1 MRIVKIMLAALV
13 LLAGIGT
20 AKAPDAK
27 AESWSDILA
36 RARGQ
41 TVYWNAW
48 AGDERINA
56 YIQWVGTRVH
66 AEHGVTLRH
75 VKLAD
80 TAEAVSRVLAEKTAG
95 RAEGGSVDL
104 IWINGEN
111 FAAMKRGQMLYGP
124 FTDRLPNF
132 KLVDT
137 KGKPT
142 TLVDFTIPTEGLESP
157 WGMAQFVFMMDSARV
172 KNPPK
177 SIPAL
182 LDWAKANPGRF
193 SYPAPPDFIGSTFL
207 KQALV
212 ELTPDRAMLQKPVD
226 EAGFAAATAPLWAWL
241 EALHPALWREGAA
254 FPKGSPALRQML
266 DDGAVDMALSFYP
279 GEASSLIAE
288 GKLPQSV
295 RTFVLEGGTIGN
307 THFVAIPFNASA
319 KEGAMAVANFLM
331 SPEAQARKQDPAHWG
346 DGTVLDLAALP
357 AADKARFEAIELG
370 VATLSPQELGTA
382 LPEPHPSWMTRIEE
396 EWLTRYSR

>member
-1 MRIVKIMLAALV
+1 MRIGKIMLAALAIV
-13 LLAGIGT
+13 AGIGS
-20 AKAPDAK
+20 AKADDWP
-27 AESWSDILA
+27 DILA
-36 RARGQ
+36 KARGQ

-48 AGDERINA
+48 AGDERINS
-56 YIQWVGTRVH
+56 YIQWVGTRVQ

-111 FAAMKRGQMLYGP
+111 FAAMKRGQMLFGP
-124 FTDRLPNF
+124 FTQKLPNF
-132 KLVDT
+132 RLVDT
-137 KGKPT
+137 AGKPT
-142 TLVDFTIPTEGLESP
+142 TLVDFTIPTDGLESP
-157 WGMAQFVFMMDSARV
+157 WGMAQFVFIADMARV
-172 KNPPK
+172 KTPPR

-182 LDWAKANPGRF
+182 LDWAAANPGRF

-212 ELTPDRAMLQKPVD
+212 ELIAERAMLQKPVE
-226 EAGFAAATAPLWAWL
+226 EAGFAAATQPLWTWL
-241 EALHPALWREGAA
+241 EALHPHLWRQGAA
-254 FPKGSPALRQML
+254 FPKSGPEQRQML
-266 DDGAVDMALSFYP
+266 DDGALDMALSFHP

-288 GKLPQSV
+288 GRLPDSV

-307 THFVAIPFNASA
+307 THFVAIPFNARA
-319 KEGAMAVANFLM
+319 KEGAMVIANFLL
-331 SPEAQARKQDPAHWG
+331 SPEAQMRKLDPAHWG
-346 DGTVLDLAALP
+346 DGTVLDMDALP
-357 AADKARFEAIELG
+357 AADKARFAAIDLG
-370 VATLSPQELGTA
+370 IATLTPDELGTA

-396 EWLTRYSR
+396 EWLKRYSR

>member
-1 MRIVKIMLAALV
+1 MRIVKIMLAALA
-13 LLAGIGT
+13 LATGIGT
-20 AKAPDAK
+20 AKADD
-27 AESWSDILA
+27 WSDTLA
-36 RARGQ
+36 KARGQ

-48 AGDERINA
+48 AGDERINT
-56 YIQWVGTRVH
+56 YIQWVGTRVQ

-111 FAAMKRGQMLYGP
+111 FAAMKRGQMLFGP
-124 FTDRLPNF
+124 FTQKLPNF

-142 TLVDFTIPTEGLESP
+142 TLVDFTIPTDGLESP
-157 WGMAQFVFMMDSARV
+157 WGMAQFVFMMDTARV

-212 ELTPDRAMLQKPVD
+212 ELTPDRAILQKPVD

-241 EALHPALWREGAA
+241 DALHPALWRDGSA
-254 FPKGSPALRQML
+254 FPKSGQALRQML
-266 DDGAVDMALSFYP
+266 DDGAVDMALSFHP

-288 GKLPQSV
+288 GKLPKSV
-295 RTFVLEGGTIGN
+295 RTFVLDGGTIGN
-307 THFVAIPFNASA
+307 THFVAIPFNAKA
-319 KEGAMAVANFLM
+319 KEGAMAVANFLL
-331 SPEAQARKQDPAHWG
+331 SPEAQARKQDPAYWG

-357 AADKARFEAIELG
+357 AADKARFEAIQLG

-396 EWLTRYSR
+396 EWLKRYSR

>member
-13 LLAGIGT
+13 LAAGSGT
-20 AKAPDAK
+20 AKADT
-27 AESWSDILA
+27 WSDTLA
-36 RARGQ
+36 KARGQ

-56 YIQWVGTRVH
+56 YIQWVGTRVQ

-95 RAEGGSVDL
+95 RSEGGSVDL

-137 KGKPT
+137 QGKPT

-212 ELTPDRAMLQKPVD
+212 ELTPDRTMLQKPVD
-226 EAGFAAATAPLWAWL
+226 EAGFAAATQPLWAWL
-241 EALHPALWREGAA
+241 DALHPALWREGAA

-319 KEGAMAVANFLM
+319 KEGAMAVANFLL

>member
-1 MRIVKIMLAALV
+1 MRIGKIMLAALAIV
-13 LLAGIGT
+13 AGIGS
-20 AKAPDAK
+20 AKADDWP
-27 AESWSDILA
+27 DILA
-36 RARGQ
+36 KARGQ

-48 AGDERINA
+48 AGDERINS
-56 YIQWVGTRVH
+56 YIQWVGTRVQ

-111 FAAMKRGQMLYGP
+111 FAAMKRGQMLFGP
-124 FTDRLPNF
+124 FTQKLPNF
-132 KLVDT
+132 RLVDT

-142 TLVDFTIPTEGLESP
+142 TLVDFTIPTDGLESP
-157 WGMAQFVFMMDSARV
+157 WGMAQFVFIADMARV

-212 ELTPDRAMLQKPVD
+212 ELIADRAMLQKPVE
-226 EAGFAAATAPLWAWL
+226 EAGFAAATQPLWTWL
-241 EALHPALWREGAA
+241 EALHPHLWRQGAA
-254 FPKGSPALRQML
+254 FPKSGPEQRQML
-266 DDGAVDMALSFYP
+266 DDGALDMALSFHP

-288 GKLPQSV
+288 GRLPDSV

-307 THFVAIPFNASA
+307 THFVAIPFNARA
-319 KEGAMAVANFLM
+319 KEGAMVVANFLL
-331 SPEAQARKQDPAHWG
+331 SPEAQMRKLDPAHWG
-346 DGTVLDLAALP
+346 DGTVLDMDALP
-357 AADKARFEAIELG
+357 AADKARFAAIDLG
-370 VATLSPQELGTA
+370 IATLTPDELGTA

-396 EWLTRYSR
+396 EWLKRYSR

>member
-1 MRIVKIMLAALV
+1 MRIVKIMLAALA
-13 LLAGIGT
+13 LATGIGT
-20 AKAPDAK
+20 VKADD
-27 AESWSDILA
+27 WSDTLA
-36 RARGQ
+36 KTRGQ

-48 AGDERINA
+48 AGDERINT
-56 YIQWVGTRVH
+56 YIQWVGTRVQ
-66 AEHGVTLRH
+66 AEYGVTLRH

-95 RAEGGSVDL
+95 RVEGGSVDL

-111 FAAMKRGQMLYGP
+111 FAAMKRGQMLFGP
-124 FTDRLPNF
+124 FTQKLPNF

-142 TLVDFTIPTEGLESP
+142 TLVDFTIPTDGLESP
-157 WGMAQFVFMMDSARV
+157 WGMAQFVFMMDTARV
-172 KNPPK
+172 KSPPK

-212 ELTPDRAMLQKPVD
+212 ELTPDRAILQKPVD

-241 EALHPALWREGAA
+241 DALHPALWREGAA
-254 FPKGSPALRQML
+254 FPKSGPALRQML
-266 DDGAVDMALSFYP
+266 DDGAVDMALSFHP

-288 GKLPQSV
+288 GKLPKSV
-295 RTFVLEGGTIGN
+295 RTFVLDGGTIGN
-307 THFVAIPFNASA
+307 THFVAIPFNAKA
-319 KEGAMAVANFLM
+319 KEGAMAVANFLL
-331 SPEAQARKQDPAHWG
+331 SPEAQARKQDPAYWG

-357 AADKARFEAIELG
+357 AADKARFETIQLG

-396 EWLTRYSR
+396 EWLKRYSR

>member
-1 MRIVKIMLAALV
+1 MRIVKIMLAALA
-13 LLAGIGT
+13 LATGIGT
-20 AKAPDAK
+20 AKADD
-27 AESWSDILA
+27 WSDTLA
-36 RARGQ
+36 KARGQ

-48 AGDERINA
+48 AGDERINT
-56 YIQWVGTRVH
+56 YIQWVGTRVL

-111 FAAMKRGQMLYGP
+111 FAAMKRGQMLFGP
-124 FTDRLPNF
+124 FTQKLPNF

-142 TLVDFTIPTEGLESP
+142 TLVDFTIPTDGLESP
-157 WGMAQFVFMMDSARV
+157 WGMAQFVFMMDTARV
-172 KNPPK
+172 KNPPR
-177 SIPAL
+177 SILAL
-182 LDWAKANPGRF
+182 LDWAKANPGHF

-212 ELTPDRAMLQKPVD
+212 ELTPDRAILQKPMD
-226 EAGFAAATAPLWAWL
+226 EAGFAAATAPLWTWL
-241 EALHPALWREGAA
+241 DALHPALWREGSA
-254 FPKGSPALRQML
+254 FPKSGPALRQML
-266 DDGAVDMALSFYP
+266 DDGAVDMALSFHP

-288 GKLPQSV
+288 GKLPKSV
-295 RTFVLEGGTIGN
+295 RTFVLDGGTIGN
-307 THFVAIPFNASA
+307 THFVAIPFNAKA
-319 KEGAMAVANFLM
+319 KEGAMAVANFLL

-357 AADKARFEAIELG
+357 AADKARFGAIQLG

-396 EWLTRYSR
+396 EWLKRYSR

>member
-1 MRIVKIMLAALV
+1 MRIVKIMLAALA
-13 LLAGIGT
+13 LATGIGT
-20 AKAPDAK
+20 AKADD
-27 AESWSDILA
+27 WSDTLA
-36 RARGQ
+36 KARGQ

-48 AGDERINA
+48 AGDERINT
-56 YIQWVGTRVH
+56 YIQWVGTRVQ
-66 AEHGVTLRH
+66 AEYGVTLRH

-95 RAEGGSVDL
+95 RSEGGSVDL

-111 FAAMKRGQMLYGP
+111 FAAMKRGEMLFGP
-124 FTDRLPNF
+124 FTQKLPNF

-142 TLVDFTIPTEGLESP
+142 TLVDFTIPTDGLESP
-157 WGMAQFVFMMDSARV
+157 WGMAQFVFMMDTARV
-172 KNPPK
+172 KNPPR
-177 SIPAL
+177 SILAL

-193 SYPAPPDFIGSTFL
+193 GYPAPPDFIGSTFL

-212 ELTPDRAMLQKPVD
+212 ELTPDRAILQKPVD
-226 EAGFAAATAPLWAWL
+226 EAGFAAATQPLWAWL
-241 EALHPALWREGAA
+241 DALHPALWREGAA
-254 FPKGSPALRQML
+254 FPKSGPALRQML
-266 DDGAVDMALSFYP
+266 DDGAVDMALSFHP

-288 GKLPQSV
+288 GKLPKSV
-295 RTFVLEGGTIGN
+295 RTFVLDGGTIGN
-307 THFVAIPFNASA
+307 THFVAIPFNAKA
-319 KEGAMAVANFLM
+319 KEGAMAVANFLL
-331 SPEAQARKQDPAHWG
+331 SPEAQARKQDPAYWG

-357 AADKARFEAIELG
+357 AADKARFDTIQLG

-396 EWLTRYSR
+396 EWLKRYSR

>member
-13 LLAGIGT
+13 LAAGSGT
-20 AKAPDAK
+20 AKADTWTDTLAK
-27 AESWSDILA
+27 
-36 RARGQ
+36 ARGQ

-48 AGDERINA
+48 AGDERINS
-56 YIQWVGTRVH
+56 YIQWVGDRVQ

-95 RAEGGSVDL
+95 RSEGGSVDL

-132 KLVDT
+132 TLVDT

-212 ELTPDRAMLQKPVD
+212 ELTPDRTMLQKPVD
-226 EAGFAAATAPLWAWL
+226 EAGFAVATAPLWAWL
-241 EALHPALWREGAA
+241 DALHPALWREGAA

-307 THFVAIPFNASA
+307 THFVAIPFNANA
-319 KEGAMAVANFLM
+319 KEGAMAVANFLL
-331 SPEAQARKQDPAHWG
+331 SPEAQARKQDPAYWG

-370 VATLSPQELGTA
+370 IATLSPQELGTA

>member
-13 LLAGIGT
+13 LAAGSGT
-20 AKAPDAK
+20 AKADT
-27 AESWSDILA
+27 WSDTLA
-36 RARGQ
+36 KARGQ

-56 YIQWVGTRVH
+56 YIQWVGTRVQ

-95 RAEGGSVDL
+95 RSEGGSVDL

-132 KLVDT
+132 TLVDK

-212 ELTPDRAMLQKPVD
+212 ELTPDRALLQKPVD
-226 EAGFAAATAPLWAWL
+226 EAGFAVATAPLWAWL
-241 EALHPALWREGAA
+241 DALHPALWREGAA

-319 KEGAMAVANFLM
+319 KEGAMAVANFLL
-331 SPEAQARKQDPAHWG
+331 SPEAQARKQDPAYWG

-357 AADKARFEAIELG
+357 ADDKARFEAIELG
-370 VATLSPQELGTA
+370 IATLSPQELGTA

>member
-13 LLAGIGT
+13 LAAGSGT
-20 AKAPDAK
+20 AKADT
-27 AESWSDILA
+27 WSDTLA
-36 RARGQ
+36 KARGQ

-48 AGDERINA
+48 AGDERINS
-56 YIQWVGTRVH
+56 YIQWVVDRVQ

-95 RAEGGSVDL
+95 RSEGGSVDL

-212 ELTPDRAMLQKPVD
+212 ELTPDRTMLQKPVD
-226 EAGFAAATAPLWAWL
+226 EAGFAAATQPLWAWL
-241 EALHPALWREGAA
+241 DALHPALWREGAA

-319 KEGAMAVANFLM
+319 QEGAMAVANFLL

-370 VATLSPQELGTA
+370 IATLSPQELGTA

>member
-13 LLAGIGT
+13 LAAGSGT
-20 AKAPDAK
+20 AKADT
-27 AESWSDILA
+27 WSDTLA
-36 RARGQ
+36 KARGQ

-56 YIQWVGTRVH
+56 YIQWVGSRVQ

-95 RAEGGSVDL
+95 RSEGGSVDL

-124 FTDRLPNF
+124 FTEKLPNF
-132 KLVDT
+132 TLVDT

-212 ELTPDRAMLQKPVD
+212 ELTPDRTMLQKPVD
-226 EAGFAAATAPLWAWL
+226 EAGFAAATQPLWAWL
-241 EALHPALWREGAA
+241 DALHPALWREGAA

-319 KEGAMAVANFLM
+319 KEGAMAVANFLL

-370 VATLSPQELGTA
+370 IATLSPQELGTA

>member
-13 LLAGIGT
+13 LAAGSGT
-20 AKAPDAK
+20 AKADT
-27 AESWSDILA
+27 WSDTLA
-36 RARGQ
+36 KARGQ

-48 AGDERINA
+48 AGDERINS
-56 YIQWVGTRVH
+56 YIQWVGDRVQ

-95 RAEGGSVDL
+95 RNEGGSVDL

-226 EAGFAAATAPLWAWL
+226 EAGFAAAAAPLWAWL
-241 EALHPALWREGAA
+241 DALHPALWREGAA

-319 KEGAMAVANFLM
+319 KEGAMAVANFLL

-370 VATLSPQELGTA
+370 VATLSPQALGTA

>member
-13 LLAGIGT
+13 LAAGSGT
-20 AKAPDAK
+20 AKADT
-27 AESWSDILA
+27 WSDTLA
-36 RARGQ
+36 KARGQ

-56 YIQWVGTRVH
+56 YIQWVGTRVQ

-95 RAEGGSVDL
+95 RSEGGSVDL

-212 ELTPDRAMLQKPVD
+212 ELTPDRTMLQKPVD
-226 EAGFAAATAPLWAWL
+226 EAGFAAATQPLWAWL
-241 EALHPALWREGAA
+241 DALHPALWREGAA

-319 KEGAMAVANFLM
+319 KEGAMAVANFLL

-370 VATLSPQELGTA
+370 IATLSPQELGTA

>member
-1 MRIVKIMLAALV
+1 MRIVKIMLAALIV
-13 LLAGIGT
+13 ATGIGA
-20 AKAPDAK
+20 AKADDWSATLAK
-27 AESWSDILA
+27 
-36 RARGQ
+36 ARGQ

-48 AGDERINA
+48 AGDARINA
-56 YIQWVGTRVH
+56 YIQWTGRRVQ
-66 AEHGVTLRH
+66 AEYGVNLRH

-95 RAEGGSVDL
+95 RSEGGSVDL

-111 FAAMKRGQMLYGP
+111 FAAMKRGRMLHGP
-124 FTDRLPNF
+124 FTQKLPNF
-132 KLVDT
+132 ALVDT
-137 KGKPT
+137 TGKPT
-142 TLVDFTIPTEGLESP
+142 TLVDFTIPADGLESP
-157 WGMAQFVFMMDSARV
+157 WGMAQFVFMMDTARV
-172 KNPPK
+172 KTPPK

-182 LDWAKANPGRF
+182 LDWAKENPGRF

-212 ELTPDRAMLQKPVD
+212 ELTPDPAILRKPAE
-226 EAGFAAATAPLWAWL
+226 EADFAAATAPLWAWL

-254 FPKGSPALRQML
+254 FPKSGPALRQML
-266 DDGAVDMALSFYP
+266 DDGALDMALSFHP

-288 GKLPQSV
+288 GRLPRSV

-319 KEGAMAVANFLM
+319 KEGAMAVANFLL
-331 SPEAQARKQDPAHWG
+331 SPEAQARKQDPAYWG
-346 DGTVLDLAALP
+346 DSTVLDLASLS
-357 AADKARFEAIELG
+357 AADKARFDAIDLG
-370 VATLSPQELGTA
+370 IATLPPQELGTA

-396 EWLTRYSR
+396 EWLQRYSR